1 MKRIEGRAASTRRPG
16 TSHRG
21 RPFRQAQGPEQVE
34 GVFDPALPGFAEPA
48 EKQPGFF
55 PMGPRLLLGLLTL
68 AFLAGSSLY
77 AAAADNPAA
86 RVIILA
92 NASQPESVQLARYY
106 AMRREIPPAN
116 VIALP
121 LPAEETISW
130 TAFVESV
137 WQPLQDELIRRGWI
151 DAVASA
157 RLDAA
162 GRKRIVANGHRI
174 SYLVLCR
181 GVPLRLSDDP
191 VRLVETPM
199 IAGNERMRTNQ
210 ASVDSELATL
220 AQDDPAISAF
230 LPNPLFR
237 KTNPAAA
244 DLAQVIKVSRL
255 DGPDA
260 AAARGL
266 VDHAIEGERTG
277 LLGRAYVDIGGPY
290 PEGDRWL
297 TEVAG
302 TLAGLGID
310 TEVNRAPGTFEAADR
325 FDAPVLY
332 FGWYSTTLDGPMAV
346 GGFRFPAGAVAMH
359 IHSHSAPTLRSAGE
373 AWVGPLVARGA
384 TAVVGNV
391 FEPFLELTHDPR
403 LLLAVLRAGGT
414 FGDAVFAAQP
424 ALSWQTIAIGD
435 PLYRPFAVT
444 LDEQLARRPQLPAD
458 RFPYL
463 VIRQVHRLETLGNET
478 EALALLR
485 REFAARASVPL
496 ALALAKKLEQAGDSA
511 GAVAALTVLGRGPEL
526 TVGEWGTIRA
536 AAQKLSALGA
546 PDAAGELYRR
556 MLGSP
561 GLPADLAALFEQ
573 EARR

>member
-1 MKRIEGRAASTRRPG
+1 MSWSGLRSAGADLRAARGGGNQTRSRR
-16 TSHRG
+16 TAR
-21 RPFRQAQGPEQVE
+21 RDVGPCLFLIL
-34 GVFDPALPGFAEPA
+34 GVLALF
-48 EKQPGFF
+48 
-55 PMGPRLLLGLLTL
+55 T
-68 AFLAGSSLY
+68 GSVVS
-77 AAAADNPAA
+77 AAVAPADNPAA

-92 NASQPESVQLARYY
+92 NAAQPESVQLARYY
-106 AMRREIPPAN
+106 ALRRDIPPAN

-121 LPAEETISW
+121 LPAEETIPW
-130 TAFVESV
+130 TAFIETV

-157 RLDAA
+157 QLDAA
-162 GRKRIVANGHRI
+162 GRKRITAKGHRI

-181 GVPLRLSDDP
+181 GVPLRIADDP
-191 VRLVETPM
+191 ARIVETPL
-199 IAGNERMRTNQ
+199 IAANDHLRSNQ

-237 KTNPAAA
+237 KMNPSAA

-260 AAARGL
+260 ASARGL
-266 VDHAIEGERTG
+266 VDNALEGERTG
-277 LLGRAYVDIGGPY
+277 LLGRAYVDVGGPY

-302 TLAGLGID
+302 TLAGLGFD
-310 TEVNRAPGTFEAADR
+310 TDVNRAPGTFEAADR

-332 FGWYSTTLDGPMAV
+332 FGWYTTALNGPMAI
-346 GGFRFPAGAVAMH
+346 GGFRFPPGAVAMH
-359 IHSHSAPTLRSAGE
+359 IHSHSAPTVRSASE

-444 LDEQLARRPQLPAD
+444 LDEQLARRTQLPAE
-458 RFPYL
+458 RFAYAI
-463 VIRQVHRLETLGNET
+463 IRHAHWFETLGNET

-485 REFAARASVPL
+485 REFAARASPPL
-496 ALALAKKLEQAGDSA
+496 ALALAQKLEAAGDRA
-511 GAVAALTVLGRGPEL
+511 GAVATLSGLGRGPAL
-526 TVGEWGTIRA
+526 AVGEWGEIRA
-536 AAQKLSALGA
+536 AAQKLPALGA
-546 PDAAGELYRR
+546 PDAARELYRR
-556 MLGSP
+556 LLGSP
-561 GLPADLAALFEQ
+561 GLPGDLAAQLEQ

>member
-1 MKRIEGRAASTRRPG
+1 MARLTIRSG
-16 TSHRG
+16 
-21 RPFRQAQGPEQVE
+21 
-34 GVFDPALPGFAEPA
+34 
-48 EKQPGFF
+48 
-55 PMGPRLLLGLLTL
+55 LLLGLLVI
-68 AFLAGSSLY
+68 AFLVGTDAF
-77 AAAADNPAA
+77 AAPADNPAA

-106 AMRREIPPAN
+106 AMRRDIPSAN

-121 LPAEETISW
+121 LPGDETIAWS
-130 TAFVESV
+130 AFVESV

-162 GRKRIVANGHRI
+162 GRKRIAANGHRI
-174 SYLVLCR
+174 SYLVVCR
-181 GVPLRLSDDP
+181 GVPLRIANDP
-191 VRLVETPM
+191 VRLMEAPF
-199 IAGNERMRTNQ
+199 IAGQENLRTNQ
-210 ASVDSELATL
+210 AAVDSELATL
-220 AQDDPAISAF
+220 AQDDPGISAF

-244 DLAQVIKVSRL
+244 DLAQVVKVSRL

-260 AAARGL
+260 ASARAL
-266 VDHAIEGERTG
+266 VDHALEGERTG
-277 LLGRAYVDIGGPY
+277 LLGRAYVDLGGPF

-302 TLAGLGID
+302 TLTGLGFD
-310 TEVNRAPGTFEAADR
+310 TEVNRAPGTFEGADR

-332 FGWYSTTLDGPMAV
+332 FGWYTTPLNGPMAA
-346 GGFRFPAGAVAMH
+346 GGFRFPPGAVAMH
-359 IHSHSAPTLRSAGE
+359 IHSYSAPTLRSASEG
-373 AWVGPLVARGA
+373 WVGPLVARGA

-403 LLLAVLRAGGT
+403 VLLAVLRVGGT

-444 LDEQLARRPQLPAD
+444 LEEQLARRTQLPAD
-458 RFPYL
+458 RLPYA
-463 VIRQVHRLETLGNET
+463 VIRQSHRLETLGNER

-485 REFAARASVPL
+485 REFMARVSAPL
-496 ALALAKKLEQAGDSA
+496 ALALAQKLEQAGDRA
-511 GAVAALTVLGRGPEL
+511 GAIAALTLLGRGPEL
-526 TVGEWGTIRA
+526 TAGEWGMIRA
-536 AAQKLSALGA
+536 AAQTLSALGA
-546 PDAAGELYRR
+546 SDPARELYRR
-556 MLGSP
+556 LLGSP
-561 GLPADLAALFEQ
+561 GLPADLAAQFEQ